1 MLDSTPSSQFID
13 DNSPR
18 FNEIWDENTR
28 IQEEGTKEES
38 QPGSISKKL
47 RPSEL
52 RSILMPR
59 RAKSKIMISN
69 IAVESQS
76 IISTISRSSLSSYD
90 SSIKMTTVLLD
101 SPIDRDLSEITVL
114 PIEKRRSYEN
124 SLERKF
130 LHLYDSFG
138 GEQAYKMTSC
148 ISEEAVQQNQERIPT
163 LCAESLCAESEE
175 KVDKTVEPSKIDDI
189 QADSNQEVLLSVE
202 SLAPV
207 EKLAPVENLPPP
219 GVEQESVECSIFDS
233 GTCESAPK
241 SVAHKISVARK
252 IVFASNCITS
262 IPELLAS
269 KDSQFLSSSLN
280 VDDEISKVSILV
292 VAVDEKDDQGVAETN
307 GAIVTPSGPTLSVT
321 REEKRL
327 DKRNLLDSLLR
338 KITTK
343 KHQSFD
349 AEASEEPA
357 EDKSVDSVD
366 DENVTEGLG
375 LTLPPVSQPSAP
387 QTFAIEDPKYT
398 SLSTIIEV
406 DETGKIVIDDVDSSD
421 SESHHQE
428 VDSSSLDVY
437 ISYRIEGYQSDD
449 TVSLSYSQDSES
461 SDTPQVTPTKQSSG
475 LRSFLKSGKKFFS
488 GNKDKNNGGTR
499 TIRKKPIKL
508 KKSVY
513 DSPGSDTVKTAGMT
527 ATDNTVAMTA
537 RTYATLHFG
546 DDHPVNPRK
555 LPFLRRSKSAKA

>member
-1 MLDSTPSSQFID
+1 MLDSTPSSQSID
-13 DNSPR
+13 DDSPR
-18 FNEIWDENTR
+18 FNEIWDEYTR
-28 IQEEGTKEES
+28 IKEEGTKEES
-38 QPGSISKKL
+38 QPGSISIKL
-47 RPSEL
+47 RPSDL
-52 RSILMPR
+52 RSILKPR
-59 RAKSKIMISN
+59 RAKSKITISN
-69 IAVESQS
+69 IAVENQS

-138 GEQAYKMTSC
+138 GEHAYKMTSC

-202 SLAPV
+202 N
-207 EKLAPVENLPPP
+207 LAPVENLPPP
-219 GVEQESVECSIFDS
+219 GAEQESVECSIFDS

-252 IVFASNCITS
+252 IVFASNGITS

-269 KDSQFLSSSLN
+269 KASQFLSSSLN

-343 KHQSFD
+343 KHQSSD

-357 EDKSVDSVD
+357 EDKSVDSVE

-375 LTLPPVSQPSAP
+375 LTLPPVSQPSTP
-387 QTFAIEDPKYT
+387 QTFAIEDPKYAN
-398 SLSTIIEV
+398 LSTIIEV

-555 LPFLRRSKSAKA
+555 LPFLRRSKSAKT